1 MNEHSEQHDDFDG
14 WPRPS
19 RDVLRELER
28 PALSWYEPDGE
39 TEIAALGAAA

>member
-1 MNEHSEQHDDFDG
+1 MNEHPEQRDDFEG

-28 PALSWYEPDGE
+28 PALSWFDPDAEADGASVGV
-39 TEIAALGAAA
+39 AA